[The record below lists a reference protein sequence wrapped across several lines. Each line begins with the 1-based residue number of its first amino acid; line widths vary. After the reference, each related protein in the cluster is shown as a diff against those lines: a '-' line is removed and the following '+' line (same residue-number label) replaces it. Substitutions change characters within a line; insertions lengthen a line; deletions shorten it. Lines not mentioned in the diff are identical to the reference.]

1 MNNRQLRVLKLKPN
15 DEFLFSYIAPRKWE
29 ETRYKVLENK
39 VVEMIS
45 EHLHW
50 ESTPSPAGPTL
61 VDAERKDK
69 FTNLNEIAKRAGKSY
84 MVFKEI

>member
-1 MNNRQLRVLKLKPN
+1 
-15 DEFLFSYIAPRKWE
+15 
-29 ETRYKVLENK
+29 
-39 VVEMIS
+39 MIS

-50 ESTPSPAGPTL
+50 ESTPSPAGPEL

-69 FTNLNEIAKRAGKSY
+69 FTNLNDIAKRAGKSY